1 MNQTKQMVLEMRN
14 KIDCD
19 HAETAAELV
28 RRAVKRFRKIEV
40 WMYCLT
46 ATAVICII
54 AIIVLFSK
62 L

>member
-1 MNQTKQMVLEMRN
+1 MEMRN

-28 RRAVKRFRKIEV
+28 KKAVKRFRRIEF

-46 ATAVICII
+46 AVTVGII
-54 AIIVLFSK
+54 ITLVLLFSK

>member
-1 MNQTKQMVLEMRN
+1 MRN

-28 RRAVKRFRKIEV
+28 KKAVKRFRRIEF
-40 WMYCLT
+40 WMCLLT
-46 ATAVICII
+46 LMCFGFII
-54 AIIVLFSK
+54 AIVVLFSK

>member
-1 MNQTKQMVLEMRN
+1 MVLEMRN

-19 HAETAAELV
+19 HAITAAELV
-28 RRAVKRFRKIEV
+28 KKAVKRFRRIEF

-46 ATAVICII
+46 VLSVGIII
-54 AIIVLFSK
+54 AIVILFSK

>member
-1 MNQTKQMVLEMRN
+1 MNQTRLLVLEMRN

-19 HAETAAELV
+19 HAATAAELV
-28 RRAVKRFRKIEV
+28 KKAVKRFRRIEF

-46 ATAVICII
+46 AVTVGII
-54 AIIVLFSK
+54 ITLVLLFSK